1 MTAEAAP
8 MPPPRPPELGGL
20 GAQADAAI
28 VPPAPVAD
36 TPIIGMGGGGNAE
49 GASLMAGGA
58 PIADAGSA
66 IGGAAGGMAGL
77 DGILGGIGGLVKA
90 FGGGGKGGGAP
101 PAKAPQFSPSNAGP
115 TVDAEIA
122 KDRQQAPQIMAGLL
136 ADDVKSLI
144 DPRKQRLA

>member
-1 MTAEAAP
+1 MTAQAAP
-8 MPPPRPPELGGL
+8 LPPPRPADLGGL

-36 TPIIGMGGGGNAE
+36 TPIIGMGGGNAE

-90 FGGGGKGGGAP
+90 FGGGGGGGAP
-101 PAKAPQFSPSNAGP
+101 PARPPQLSPSNAGP

-122 KDRQQAPQIMAGLL
+122 QDRQMAPQILAGIL
-136 ADDVKSLI
+136 ADNPKSLI